1 MSKEELLQDQVSD
14 LLEKGLILPKDVQE
28 VLDEKVKAIKTFIEE
43 NKDAHELELEAK
55 DEVHKQSQE
64 LWNAY
69 TDYLRDLKYNFR
81 INGKELHFIRNY
93 IINKKVYTEEDIFI
107 GYKLKEEFFD
117 FIDMNIVPRT
127 KETIENLEI
136 TINEVTLLH
145 HLIKDMTLTNLNDE
159 KTKMF
164 ASVLTE
170 IGNISKIFNKYNADS
185 EMLSKEIYQWT
196 IGLEPEEREKIIQ
209 EMKEA
214 EQASKK
220 EITEPTIEESKE

>member
-1 MSKEELLQDQVSD
+1 MNKEELLNDQVQE
-14 LLEKGLILPKDVQE
+14 LLDKGLILPKDIQE
-28 VLDEKVKAIKTFIEE
+28 VLEEKANSIKTFIEE
-43 NKDAHELELEAK
+43 NKDAAALELDAK

-64 LWNAY
+64 LWNDY
-69 TDYLRDLKYNFR
+69 TDYLRDLKYKF
-81 INGKELHFIRNY
+81 IISGKELHFIRNY
-93 IINKKVYTEEDIFI
+93 IVNKRVYTEEDIFI

-136 TINEVTLLH
+136 TINEATLLH

-164 ASVLTE
+164 ASILTE

-185 EMLSKEIYQWT
+185 EKLSKEIYQWT
-196 IGLEPEEREKIIQ
+196 VGLEPEEREKII
-209 EMKEA
+209 KELEESA
-214 EQASKK
+214 K
-220 EITEPTIEESKE
+220 EENQVDEPTIEKTEE

>member
-1 MSKEELLQDQVSD
+1 MSKEELLQDQVSE

-28 VLDEKVKAIKTFIEE
+28 ILDEKVKAIKEFIEE
-43 NKDAHELELEAK
+43 NKDAHALELDAK

-64 LWNAY
+64 LWNDY
-69 TDYLRDLKYNFR
+69 TDYLRDIKYNFR
-81 INGKELHFIRNY
+81 ITGRELHFIRNY
-93 IINKKVYTEEDIFI
+93 VVNKKVYTEEDIFI

-117 FIDMNIVPRT
+117 FIDMNVVPRS
-127 KETIENLEI
+127 KETIQNLEI

-159 KTKMF
+159 KTKNF

-196 IGLEPEEREKIIQ
+196 IGLEPEEREKIINELKQ
-209 EMKEA
+209 QSEET
-214 EQASKK
+214 E
-220 EITEPTIEESKE
+220 EVTEPTIEESKE